1 MSSAMLAYDD
11 IQAAA
16 EVLQDHIVRTP
27 LLESELLNQRLQGR
41 VLFKA
46 ENLQRTG
53 SFKIRGA
60 TNKILSLDAEQCGHG
75 VVAYSSGNHAQGVA
89 AAAASM
95 NLPATIVIPS
105 DAPALKIAN
114 TRAYGAQLELY
125 DRYEQNR
132 EQIAEDIAEREGRV
146 IVKPYD
152 DEKIIAGQ
160 GTVGLEIIEQLAER
174 AIEADA
180 VLCPCGGGGLIA
192 GLSTAIKTHLPDL
205 QIYAV
210 EPQNF
215 DDTKRSLLSGK
226 RETNQA
232 DARSICDA
240 IVTPTPGEITFEIN
254 NRLLSGGLDVS
265 DEAVKQAIMTAY
277 NYLKLVVEPG
287 AAVGLAAILSGEY
300 SLGGKTVVV
309 VLSGGNMDIETLM
322 DYRMVT
328 NSSLLVG

>member
-1 MSSAMLAYDD
+1 MLAYDD

-16 EVLQDHIVRTP
+16 AVLKNHIIRTP
-27 LLESELLNQRLQGR
+27 LLESELLNQQLQGR

-60 TNKILSLDAEQCGHG
+60 TNKILSLAEKQRSSG

-95 NLPATIVIPS
+95 NIPATIVIPS

-114 TRAYGAQLELY
+114 TKAYGARVELY
-125 DRYEQNR
+125 DRYQQNR
-132 EQIAEDIAEREGRV
+132 EQIAEDIADREGRA
-146 IVKPYD
+146 IVRPYD

-160 GTVGLEIIEQLAER
+160 GTIGLEIAEQLSER
-174 AIEADA
+174 SVKVDA

-192 GLSTAIKTHLPDL
+192 GVSTAIKANLPEV
-205 QIYAV
+205 QAYAV
-210 EPQNF
+210 EPQYF
-215 DDTKRSLLSGK
+215 DDTRRSLLSGK
-226 RETNQA
+226 RETNRA

-240 IVTPTPGEITFEIN
+240 IVTPTPGKITFEIN
-254 NRLLSGGLDVS
+254 NRLLSGGYAVS
-265 DEAVKQAIMTAY
+265 EDAVKQAIVTAY
-277 NYLKLVVEPG
+277 NYLKLVIEPG

-300 SLGGKTVVV
+300 QLDGKTAVV
-309 VLSGGNMDIETLM
+309 VLSGGNMDFEMLK
-322 DYRMVT
+322 DF
-328 NSSLLVG
+328 LH